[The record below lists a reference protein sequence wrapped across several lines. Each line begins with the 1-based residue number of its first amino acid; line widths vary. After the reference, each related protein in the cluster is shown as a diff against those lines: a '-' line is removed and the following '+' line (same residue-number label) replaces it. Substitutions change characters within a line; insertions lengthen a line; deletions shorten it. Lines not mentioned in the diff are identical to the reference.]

1 MRANILNPLF
11 NQISN
16 IDGVGVKT
24 KKALETLCGDKVL
37 DLLINK
43 PRDYIVRKHIKSVNS
58 ALLGENIIIEL
69 TILKHY
75 PCARN
80 SRSPYKILATDGN
93 ENINIVYFRAH
104 SKFLNEAYKE
114 GEKVYISGKIEQ
126 FGDYKQITH
135 PEFVN
140 KKLDNIPVYQPIYQL
155 TAGIT
160 QQTLGKTVKK
170 CLLNVP
176 KLEEWLSKDILKKYN
191 FNDFTTSLNNIHN
204 PRNKFDTSENN
215 INRLAYDEMLANQIT
230 ICLNR
235 KTKQRLKTEPL
246 TGNNKLITKVLKN
259 IPFELTNAQKNALKE
274 IRQDLSKNTPMSRLL
289 QGDVGSGKTIVALFT
304 MLIAV
309 EDSRQACIMAPTEV
323 LAKQHYETISKV
335 LENTGIEVSLLTGS
349 TKQADRNKIH
359 EKLQSGEMSIII
371 GTHALFQ
378 DEVKFN
384 NLSLCVIDEQHRF
397 GVGQRLTLTNKGINP
412 HVLAMTATPIP
423 RTLLMTA
430 FGDMESSRLDEKPIG
445 RKPID
450 TRIIS
455 QEKIDDVSIRLKN
468 AISENQQIYWVCP
481 LVEESEKL
489 DLISVQERYEYLCGL
504 FGKDNVEIIHGKMK
518 SNEKQT
524 AMHNFASGK
533 AKVLVATTVIE
544 VGVDVSQAT
553 IMIIEHAERFGLSQ
567 LHQLRGRIG
576 RNDLQSTCLLIYKR
590 LNEISKKRL
599 EIMRESDNGFIISE
613 SDLKL
618 RGPGDILGTRQSGL
632 PEMYFADLLKH
643 KEFLEVSKKDAQSL
657 INQDEALK
665 TERGKNIRNLLYIFK
680 MDKAILNLKQ

>member
-16 IDGVGVKT
+16 IDGVGIKT
-24 KKALETLCGDKVL
+24 KKALGTLCGDTVI
-37 DLLINK
+37 DLLMNK
-43 PRDYIVRKHIKSVNS
+43 PRDYITRKLIKNLNS
-58 ALLGENIIIEL
+58 ALLGENIIIGL

-75 PCARN
+75 PPAKY
-80 SRSPYKILATDGN
+80 SRSPYKIIATDGN
-93 ENINIVYFRAH
+93 ENINIIYFRAH
-104 SKFLNEAYKE
+104 SKYLNQNFKE
-114 GEKVYISGKIEQ
+114 EEKVYVSGKVEQ

-135 PEFVN
+135 PEFVS
-140 KKLDNIPVYQPIYQL
+140 KKLNNIPIYQPIYQL
-155 TAGIT
+155 TTGIT
-160 QQTLGKTVKK
+160 QLTLGKTVKK
-170 CLLNVP
+170 CLLNIP

-204 PRNKFDTSENN
+204 PQNKSDMNENN
-215 INRLAYDEMLANQIT
+215 LNRLAYDEMLANQIT
-230 ICLNR
+230 IYLNR
-235 KTKQRLKTEPL
+235 KTKQRLKTKSL
-246 TGNNKLITKVLKN
+246 NGNNKIITKVLKT
-259 IPFELTNAQKNALKE
+259 IPFELTNAQKKALKE

-289 QGDVGSGKTIVALFT
+289 QGDVGSGKTIVALFS

-309 EDSRQACIMAPTEV
+309 EDSKQSCIMAPTEI
-323 LAKQHYETISKV
+323 LAKQHYKTIKKI
-335 LENTGIEVSLLTGS
+335 LKNTGIEISLLTGS
-349 TKQADRNKIH
+349 TKQSDRNEIH
-359 EKLQSGEMSIII
+359 KKLQNGETSIII

-384 NLSLCVIDEQHRF
+384 NLSLCIIDEQHRF
-397 GVGQRLTLTNKGINP
+397 GVGQRLMLTNKGENP

-430 FGDMESSRLDEKPIG
+430 FGDMESSRLDEKPVG

-455 QEKIDDVSIRLKN
+455 QQKIDDISIRLKN
-468 AISENQQIYWVCP
+468 AINENQQIYWVCP

-489 DLISVQERYEYLCGL
+489 DLISVEERYEYLCGV

-518 SNEKQT
+518 SQEKEN
-524 AMHNFASGK
+524 AMNNFASGK
-533 AKVLVATTVIE
+533 AKILVATTVIE
-544 VGVDVSQAT
+544 VGVDISQAT

-576 RNDLQSTCLLIYKR
+576 RNSLQSTCLLIYKR

-599 EIMRESDNGFIISE
+599 EIMRKSDDGFIISE

-632 PEMYFADLLKH
+632 PEMYFANLLKH
-643 KEFLEVSKKDAQSL
+643 KEFLEVSKKDAQL
-657 INQDEALK
+657 LMDQDETLE